1 MKRPNITP
9 GPWILDPDERRD
21 GFWIDSDT
29 TEPEEIANACTSHV
43 DSAQAKANAE
53 AIAALP
59 SLLGALELQSQVEG
73 PSMTL
78 LHDDESVEGWQWEH
92 PATGQT
98 WTAIGQHD
106 EPAPFFPP
114 VKSALTLAGYEF

>member
-1 MKRPNITP
+1 MKRPQITP
-9 GPWILDPDERRD
+9 GPWKLSEDEMKV
-21 GFWIDSDT
+21 FQ
-29 TEPEEIANACTSHV
+29 TSNV
-43 DSAQAKANAE
+43 YNSEGQTITLGSSALPQLERKANAK

-59 SLLGALELQSQVEG
+59 SLLEALELQSQIEG

-78 LHDDESVEGWQWEH
+78 LYDEEGVEGWQWEH

-114 VKSALTLAGYEF
+114 VESALKLAGYEF